1 MAKRRSPSFVLSLE
15 LKEDSM
21 LFSIIVDNLEI
32 CRVMY
37 NTILGKY
44 LKLETQMK
52 REKQYKKYSRQ
63 WKALSRKLETD
74 GGNTILMADKK
85 HIEAQLN
92 DLRKKYQLTEY
103 ASHERSEERRVG
115 KECRSQWGTEQ

>member
-15 LKEDSM
+15 LKEDPM
-21 LFSIIVDNLEI
+21 LFSIIIDNLEI

-52 REKQYKKYSRQ
+52 REKQYKKYIRQ

-74 GGNTILMADKK
+74 GGNTTLLADKK
-85 HIEAQLN
+85 HIEVQLT
-92 DLRKKYQLTEY
+92 DLRKKYQ
-103 ASHERSEERRVG
+103 
-115 KECRSQWGTEQ
+115 

>member
-1 MAKRRSPSFVLSLE
+1 MRTNVPVGGFQMAKRRSPSFVLSLE
-15 LKEDSM
+15 LKEDPM

-52 REKQYKKYSRQ
+52 REKKYKKYIRQ
-63 WKALSRKLETD
+63 WKDAVVN
-74 GGNTILMADKK
+74 GNK
-85 HIEAQLN
+85 
-92 DLRKKYQLTEY
+92 
-103 ASHERSEERRVG
+103 G
-115 KECRSQWGTEQ
+115 CFG

>member
-1 MAKRRSPSFVLSLE
+1 MAKRRSPSFVPSLE
-15 LKEDSM
+15 LKEDPM

-52 REKQYKKYSRQ
+52 REKQYKKYIRQ
-63 WKALSRKLETD
+63 WKDAVVN
-74 GGNTILMADKK
+74 GNK
-85 HIEAQLN
+85 
-92 DLRKKYQLTEY
+92 
-103 ASHERSEERRVG
+103 VCFG
-115 KECRSQWGTEQ
+115 

>member
-1 MAKRRSPSFVLSLE
+1 MRTNVPVGGFQMAKRRSPSFVLSLE
-15 LKEDSM
+15 LKEDPM

-52 REKQYKKYSRQ
+52 REK
-63 WKALSRKLETD
+63 
-74 GGNTILMADKK
+74 NTRNISVSGKIRSLMATKV
-85 HIEAQLN
+85 AL
-92 DLRKKYQLTEY
+92 
-103 ASHERSEERRVG
+103 ASERSKRHLSSALNCS
-115 KECRSQWGTEQ
+115 KCRA